1 MNNKCLVCIDVY
13 TVQSGDTLYSIASR
27 YNISTG
33 LLMRANMIENPY
45 DLRIGLKLCIP
56 GYEEELP
63 AAPQAPTTQP
73 ETPNMPPNS
82 QAPTHGAPNVPPN
95 SQAPTPC
102 MPNLPPMPTPGTPN
116 LPPSNNDCNI
126 PVCNG
131 ILYTIEKGDTLYMI
145 AKKFKISLNAI
156 IEANPGIDPYNL
168 RIGMQLCIP
177 V

>member
-63 AAPQAPTTQP
+63 AAPQAPSTQP
-73 ETPNMPPNS
+73 EAPNIPPMPTPGIPNMPPNS
-82 QAPTHGAPNVPPN
+82 QP
-95 SQAPTPC
+95 PTPC
-102 MPNLPPMPTPGTPN
+102 MPNMPPA
-116 LPPSNNDCNI
+116 NNDCPV

-145 AKKFKISLNAI
+145 AKKFKVSLNAI
-156 IEANPGIDPYNL
+156 TEANPSIDPYNL